1 LWVVPFLVAAA
12 AIDELGSSLENAWV
26 SVFPFFA
33 EPAGYSSDTIFQ
45 SQEVLRR
52 LEGVWWFFA
61 LFVVQ
66 AAFNTILGEE
76 FLFRGVLMTFAR

>member
-1 LWVVPFLVAAA
+1 MVPFLVAAA

-33 EPAGYSSDTIFQ
+33 EPAGYSLDTIFQ

-52 LEGVWWFFA
+52 LEGVW
-61 LFVVQ
+61 
-66 AAFNTILGEE
+66 
-76 FLFRGVLMTFAR
+76 